1 MLQHEARAFTKSVQ
15 RSTAVYLEQRVV
27 NAFRDARH
35 NAIIGAAGAAWGII
49 RGMCLAVPG
58 RIEFINGDRGTVRVG
73 GVTVEAIL
81 ALVPEAKV
89 GDFAV
94 VHAGYAIQL
103 LSPEEAEET
112 LELMRQVLEM
122 EEAPTES
129 DA

>member
-1 MLQHEARAFTKSVQ
+1 
-15 RSTAVYLEQRVV
+15 
-27 NAFRDARH
+27 
-35 NAIIGAAGAAWGII
+35 
-49 RGMCLAVPG
+49 MCLAVPG
-58 RIEFINGDRGTVRVG
+58 RIESITDDRGVVRVG

-81 ALVPEAKV
+81 ALVPDAKV
-89 GDFAV
+89 GDYAV